1 MAVSGLSVEI
11 EEMVRAKLMEEINVE
26 IKKHVSGMN
35 DEKKE
40 LVACELKKQMAGKID
55 ELLTR
60 EMLEEVMPGEVE
72 KIMARENK
80 AKAELK
86 KLVEEQRKVEIE
98 LKKSDAVLEELAVYC
113 VDMEKKRAAMR
124 KKQKKQIEGWMK
136 CASCGKRGRKR
147 CMACSLTTYCSLQCH
162 QKHWVEGHRSRWG
175 DQLTFIPCVSE

>member
-1 MAVSGLSVEI
+1 MALSGLSVEI

-124 KKQKKQIEGWMK
+124 KEQKKHRGLDEVCQLWQEGEEEVYGLLPDHLLQL
-136 CASCGKRGRKR
+136 AVPPEALGGGSQEQVGRSANIYTVR
-147 CMACSLTTYCSLQCH
+147 Q
-162 QKHWVEGHRSRWG
+162 
-175 DQLTFIPCVSE
+175 